1 MFSNSIVSSKRKKK
15 FKNSVKFNI
24 YKSSDIFD
32 DNLNYSDCDSL
43 DFLKINSLEYRKGL
57 ILVFNA
63 NIYEIEEILSMND
76 EFVLVC
82 GLHEIVEFNNDLNS
96 VEISKHDNKYE
107 LVCLNKNFPK
117 TYEKKLLK
125 NKSFIIADT
134 LDVYNNFC
142 N

>member
-1 MFSNSIVSSKRKKK
+1 
-15 FKNSVKFNI
+15 
-24 YKSSDIFD
+24 
-32 DNLNYSDCDSL
+32 
-43 DFLKINSLEYRKGL
+43 
-57 ILVFNA
+57 
-63 NIYEIEEILSMND
+63 MND

-96 VEISKHDNKYE
+96 EISKHDNKYE
-107 LVCLNKNFPK
+107 LVCLNKKFPK
-117 TYEKKLLK
+117 SYEKKLLK